1 MRIVS
6 AHKTLRASYFFTQ
19 PKNAGKPLRPGWT
32 PCQSRL
38 SKECM
43 MSEQHTPPATPATGQ
58 AERTPGRRRCRRG
71 PRRWIKLGLILALIG
86 GLALWH
92 HQTHRGHWFAHAAST
107 PAAMQAQLEDF
118 STRALD
124 AVDASPAQ
132 RVQVGGITR
141 NMLEE
146 LQPLIAAHRAAQAS
160 LVSALGAEHIDPALL
175 EQLRSQMMQQ
185 ADASSRSLTRSL
197 SELGQVLSAAQR
209 RELLAHWPAG

>member
-1 MRIVS
+1 
-6 AHKTLRASYFFTQ
+6 
-19 PKNAGKPLRPGWT
+19 
-32 PCQSRL
+32 
-38 SKECM
+38 
-43 MSEQHTPPATPATGQ
+43 MSEQHTPPATPITEQ
-58 AERTPGRRRCRRG
+58 PERTPGTRRCRRG

-92 HQTHRGHWFAHAAST
+92 QQTHRGHFFAHAAST
-107 PAAMQAQLEDF
+107 PAALQAQLEDF

-124 AVDASPAQ
+124 TVDASPAQ

-160 LVSALGAEHIDPALL
+160 LVAALGAEHIDPALL

-185 ADASSRSLTRSL
+185 ADAGSRSLTRSL
-197 SELGQVLSAAQR
+197 GELGQVLSAAQR
-209 RELLAHWPAG
+209 RELLAHWRAD